1 MTTPDASVTSTPLS
15 DRRSFLNEVLGAGV
29 AVAST
34 TLLAGCASVA
44 GGAPATGAPVVGGTA
59 TPPTTAATEWD
70 MSWTRKL
77 GRYKTAYDAPEI
89 QEGAVL
95 SYAASALSGYK
106 QALHTAEREFTP
118 VLVLRHLAAVMALDD
133 AMWERLGL
141 GESRKLKDPTTG
153 EPAKRNPFL
162 TYASGDAHSY
172 TGAEATITKLLEQGA
187 VLLVCNRALGAV
199 GRALRAKDAT
209 AYPTQEAAMA
219 EMRRHLIA
227 GAYLMPNGIFAVSAA
242 QDAGCRYMR
251 VLV

>member
-1 MTTPDASVTSTPLS
+1 MTAPDSTTPSAPLP
-15 DRRSFLNEVLGAGV
+15 DRRAFLHDVFGAGV

-34 TLLAGCASVA
+34 TLLAGCASVV
-44 GGAPATGAPVVGGTA
+44 GGAPVAGSAATTAPA
-59 TPPTTAATEWD
+59 AATEWD
-70 MSWTRKL
+70 MSWTKKL
-77 GRYKTAYDAPEI
+77 GRYKTAYDSPEI

-106 QALHTAEREFTP
+106 QALHTGEREFTP

-153 EPAKRNPFL
+153 EAAKRNPFL
-162 TYASGDAHSY
+162 TYTAGDKNSY
-172 TGAEATITKLLEQGA
+172 TGAEATLTKLVDQGA

-219 EMRRHLIA
+219 EMRRHVIPS
-227 GAYLMPNGIFAVSAA
+227 AYLMPNGIFAVSAA
-242 QDAGCRYMR
+242 QDAGCHYMR